1 MVYSPAVVIFRD
13 DDGEWRSPVEV
24 DVLTSAAVNVGHI
37 RRGLEKEERLRIE
50 RLELEYWKR
59 KGKERRKQPER
70 AMAERQGL
78 REEAKNKNEKEIAM
92 LKKEQADM
100 KEEISKLKN
109 LVKEMDKRK
118 ESDREKIEE
127 EEGEVE
133 VENQEENQENTF
145 DNPALGCGSD
155 SLPKSTEDNVESEAH
170 QEATFSPPTQPSQAF
185 PKLPFRLALKNAE
198 IQIQQ
203 TMYDRISRIL
213 HLFQLH
219 QTSHLILGS
228 FGTGLSKNRIDLIA
242 TIFADLLINTGGR
255 FTKGLPAKDSVTT
268 TSRTSAFYY
277 STGSS
282 GPQAKYSGTTYIR
295 YRTSPFAHR

>member
-1 MVYSPAVVIFRD
+1 MPVNQEESLVRTSTLYPSLLTEAATQFYTHHYEDPDNAYYTHAMVYSPAVVIFRD

-24 DVLTSAAVNVGHI
+24 DVLTSAAVNVGDI

-100 KEEISKLKN
+100 KEEILKLKN

-155 SLPKSTEDNVESEAH
+155 SQPKS
-170 QEATFSPPTQPSQAF
+170 
-185 PKLPFRLALKNAE
+185 R
-198 IQIQQ
+198 
-203 TMYDRISRIL
+203 
-213 HLFQLH
+213 
-219 QTSHLILGS
+219 G
-228 FGTGLSKNRIDLIA
+228 
-242 TIFADLLINTGGR
+242 
-255 FTKGLPAKDSVTT
+255 
-268 TSRTSAFYY
+268 
-277 STGSS
+277 
-282 GPQAKYSGTTYIR
+282 
-295 YRTSPFAHR
+295 